1 MDGVLR
7 RMLIPSEALTARR
20 AGSEAEKTKE
30 GPLIRFDKND
40 IRNLGFK
47 DNYKQT
53 WWSITFREP
62 AQKPPDEQ
70 RPIEIDPSSMSTLEA
85 YFYLFHKLG
94 LKCLG
99 VLRTHRNIIKLGQ
112 TAPSPSNSAKR
123 ETLVE
128 D

>member
-20 AGSEAEKTKE
+20 AGSESEKTKE
-30 GPLIRFDKND
+30 GPLISFDKSD

-70 RPIEIDPSSMSTLEA
+70 RPIEIDPRSMSTLEA
-85 YFYLFHKLG
+85 YF
-94 LKCLG
+94 
-99 VLRTHRNIIKLGQ
+99 
-112 TAPSPSNSAKR
+112 
-123 ETLVE
+123 
-128 D
+128 